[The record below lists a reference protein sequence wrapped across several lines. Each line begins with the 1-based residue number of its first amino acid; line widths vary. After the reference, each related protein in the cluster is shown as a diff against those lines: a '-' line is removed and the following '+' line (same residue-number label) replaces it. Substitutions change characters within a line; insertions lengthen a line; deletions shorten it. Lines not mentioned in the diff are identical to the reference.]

1 MTLRLF
7 GMVFLFLV
15 RISFLF
21 LFPPWFRIF
30 NLFRSIICY
39 DVQYWQFCTRAC
51 RRNMIALERY
61 YIAVCHQIKIK
72 KIYFSC
78 TLYLFGCLI
87 VVLCCLASVTLYC
100 LPYNTA
106 YTIVPYCTIYQ
117 SPINCRWSGQKR
129 RRNLNVP
136 SSLYCRRW
144 SFKRQTTGL
153 LDWLGGLF
161 SLSIDSVA

>member
-1 MTLRLF
+1 MLWYQRSWWRREATTPGGRSCRQEKPTLT
-7 GMVFLFLV
+7 
-15 RISFLF
+15 
-21 LFPPWFRIF
+21 
-30 NLFRSIICY
+30 
-39 DVQYWQFCTRAC
+39 Q
-51 RRNMIALERY
+51 RNTAL
-61 YIAVCHQIKIK
+61 CIKLKLK
-72 KIYFSC
+72 KSNISC

-153 LDWLGGLF
+153 LDWLGGLS